1 VLPEPPEYV
10 AFLAPYPATTQAL
23 ARELRHR
30 LVALLPDC
38 IESVW
43 DATNATGVAYG
54 FTEKTSDHFIHL
66 PVYARYVNIGFP
78 RGVYLT
84 DPEVR
89 LKGTGVRTRHVRLDR
104 PEDLDDPYLV
114 GLIREAV
121 ELADGFPVPPRS
133 VIREMAGPRRRP
145 SGAG

>member
-1 VLPEPPEYV
+1 MLPEPPEFL
-10 AFLAPYPATTQAL
+10 AFLAPYPPATQML
-23 ARELRHR
+23 ARELRSR

-43 DATNATGVAYG
+43 DATNAAGVAYG
-54 FTEKTSDHFIHL
+54 FTEKTTDHFIHL
-66 PVYARYVNIGFP
+66 PVYTRYVNIGFP
-78 RGVYLT
+78 RGAFLT
-84 DPEVR
+84 DPDKR

-114 GLIREAV
+114 GLIREEV
-121 ELADGFPVPPRS
+121 EMADGVPVPPRS
-133 VIREMAGPRRRP
+133 VIREMVGPRRRP